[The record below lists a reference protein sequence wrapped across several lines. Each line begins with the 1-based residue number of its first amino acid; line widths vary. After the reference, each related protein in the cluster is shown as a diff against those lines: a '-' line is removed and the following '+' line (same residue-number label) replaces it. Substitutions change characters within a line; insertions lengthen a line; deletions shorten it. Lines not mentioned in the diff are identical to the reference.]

1 VRLAVEWDAPPG
13 TERVVCL
20 DRFDLQSLPHGWHSI
35 AAVGIPG
42 STTFYV
48 DGRRRGA
55 VPEMVCAPIVWLGNC
70 FASDGRPDAAVGGLS
85 DLRVGRA
92 KCPAPTLVAASLG
105 PICTLPLCSAPVL
118 CPCAPR
124 QPGRCHYMSPQSDPV
139 VTPWRP
145 PTFPPEFD

>member
-55 VPEMVCAPIVWLGNC
+55 VPEMVSAPIVWLGNC

-92 KCPAPTLVAASLG
+92 KCPAPLAYSRCRFPRAHLH
-105 PICTLPLCSAPVL
+105 SAPVL
-118 CPCAPR
+118 CPCALPLCAS
-124 QPGRCHYMSPQSDPV
+124 PAGKMSLHVAPV
-139 VTPWRP
+139 
-145 PTFPPEFD
+145 